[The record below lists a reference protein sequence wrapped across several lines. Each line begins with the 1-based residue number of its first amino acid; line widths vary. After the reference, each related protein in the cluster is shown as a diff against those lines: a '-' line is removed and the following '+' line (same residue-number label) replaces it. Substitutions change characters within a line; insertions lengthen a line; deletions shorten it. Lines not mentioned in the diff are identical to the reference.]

1 MVKCISIIANFGI
14 FCNISVMI
22 IKLHTLSPN
31 HKNRRVRCMA
41 GGWCQLGVTAADLD
55 KRLYAAFY
63 SGPLATCHSMT
74 PQQVLRCIKAIN
86 TRVDGIIASFLINCD
101 SAAAFHIPT
110 STDYHHPPKRH
121 HKISVSSPTLASF
134 DQNQLQQQPVEP
146 SQ

>member
-1 MVKCISIIANFGI
+1 VVKCISIIANFGI

-74 PQQVLRCIKAIN
+74 PQQVLRCN
-86 TRVDGIIASFLINCD
+86 QSNQ
-101 SAAAFHIPT
+101 
-110 STDYHHPPKRH
+110 
-121 HKISVSSPTLASF
+121 HKSRWYYCF
-134 DQNQLQQQPVEP
+134 FFNQLRFSSSIPHSNLNRLSSSTETP
-146 SQ
+146 S

>member
-1 MVKCISIIANFGI
+1 
-14 FCNISVMI
+14 
-22 IKLHTLSPN
+22 
-31 HKNRRVRCMA
+31 MA

-74 PQQVLRCIKAIN
+74 PQQVLRCNQSNQHKS
-86 TRVDGIIASFLINCD
+86 RWYIIASFLINCD